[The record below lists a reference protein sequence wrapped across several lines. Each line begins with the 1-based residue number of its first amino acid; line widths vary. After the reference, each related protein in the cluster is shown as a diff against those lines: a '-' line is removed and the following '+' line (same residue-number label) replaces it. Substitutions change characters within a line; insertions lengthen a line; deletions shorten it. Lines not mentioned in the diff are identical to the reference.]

1 MYEKLFSYLTG
12 VHTYFDDPVAI
23 TGSAQEV
30 SFGAAMLA
38 RAGGLVAN
46 CLLGVILSA
55 IGWAMGSL
63 IPVEKT

>member
-1 MYEKLFSYLTG
+1 
-12 VHTYFDDPVAI
+12 
-23 TGSAQEV
+23 
-30 SFGAAMLA
+30 MLA

-46 CLLGVILSA
+46 CILGVILSA